1 VPKRC
6 VPGDWFAVPLPDGTW
21 AAGRVVRKE
30 AWAFLGY
37 YFGPRLRQQP
47 TLADVKHFTAADAVN
62 VDNADTYL
70 VTTGFCPLLGGRE
83 DFDPTDWPVP
93 AFGSYIY
100 PSEHH
105 YQCDI
110 PDYSPLLGKP
120 TCQIVPRE
128 EYLRFPRIGISYSG
142 ALINQLHKLL
152 LPLGIDAPQ
161 PVVNPLHRDTYSTQF
176 DPLLPPIPHPTN
188 FSVGDWFGVPLPD
201 HTWAVGRVA
210 RHRHGVMLCY
220 FFGPRRRRLPNVA
233 VLEKLSAQQAT
244 FIARVGYLAL
254 HDGAWRLLGGQ
265 ESFDPAAW
273 PMPDFGAP
281 AGRKGKYLRV
291 EYEDE
296 DPLKMIL
303 TRDSS
308 KNIKEEE
315 FASLPSRDLIR
326 PEDLP
331 SKLSEVLLKAQ

>member
-47 TLADVKHFTAADAVN
+47 TLADVQHLTAQDAVKVSN
-62 VDNADTYL
+62 SDIYL
-70 VTTGFCPLLGGRE
+70 VTSGICPILGGRNNW
-83 DFDPTDWPVP
+83 DPSDWPVP
-93 AFGSYIY
+93 LFSRNE
-100 PSEHH
+100 PQSEN
-105 YQCDI
+105 YFLCSL
-110 PDYSPLLGKP
+110 PDYQPLTAREKCQP
-120 TCQIVPRE
+120 TSLE
-128 EYLRFPRIGISYSG
+128 EYLRFPFVGISFSG
-142 ALINQLHKLL
+142 AVTNGLNSLL
-152 LPLGIDAPQ
+152 VPLNVDAPQ
-161 PVVNPLHRDTYSTQF
+161 PVVNPLHRDTQLLRF
-176 DPLLPPIPHPTN
+176 NPRLPPIPHPTN
-188 FSVGDWFGVPLPD
+188 FTLGDWFGVPLPD
-201 HTWAVGRVA
+201 QTWAVGRVA

-220 FFGPRRRRLPNVA
+220 FFGPRRRRLPNVT
-233 VLEKLSAQQAT
+233 VLEKLSAQQAP

-254 HDGAWRLLGGQ
+254 HDGAWRLLGRH

-291 EYEDE
+291 EYEDD
-296 DPLKMIL
+296 DPLEMIVA
-303 TRDSS
+303 RDSPT
-308 KNIKEEE
+308 NIKEEE
-315 FASLPSRDLIR
+315 FASLPNADLIR

-331 SKLSEVLLKAQ
+331 MKLGQVLPQDQ